1 MEHTVKGKLEWVM
14 TNKIIYV
21 MSVVRKTKGKNGT
34 QMMIKKFLLRKTEYI
49 MTNFKETVNL

>member
-1 MEHTVKGKLEWVM
+1 
-14 TNKIIYV
+14 

-49 MTNFKETVNL
+49 MTNFKEAVNL